1 MRNCFIRFFVF
12 IQLVFITTSS
22 IAGIKPNQ
30 HNWWPDQKAPKK
42 IFVCTFNR
50 AEANL
55 AQSLSGVVAQ
65 ALNESLTDE
74 GIWLHTDVE
83 GYETYL
89 NALVK
94 RTGATISGESNI
106 WKLIKRYKN
115 KSIIKGYV
123 LYDKKK
129 GDASVNQATVECGLL
144 KAVMIDIQQEEEAI
158 RSGLRKLSDVT
169 KSDGYTIDSFRKIS
183 SKLNPDLLVL
193 ANPGTPNNRDYA
205 IAHKAMV
212 HYGVDS
218 LLNVVLSWMNPLS
231 PVIGWNEGPE
241 FDHIAPCSY
250 WGMINTASDWCYN
263 LPLISCNKNKNTIK
277 RASSINLSSINW
289 KEKKNY
295 HSFVMSDGDNMQWS
309 FSNFIFSP
317 EYWSSRFN
325 SELAMSFTTC
335 AVNLSMAAPD
345 VWETIVEKQTKNT
358 GLVEYGGGYYY
369 PDLFGLKR
377 SNPEF
382 LLRELSK
389 IINKRMNETGIRVFG
404 FICKDLYSPHAKRAY
419 HIFAEEI
426 DPLAGMIAV
435 QYAPYNGGHGDVLWE
450 KNKKNESIP
459 VMAAKY
465 QVWGNLDQKGSGS
478 PDKISRCINQDSK
491 SGQSAYGW
499 TIVHAWSNF
508 RKGNKNEIL
517 ACETKLPESHRG
529 VTPLKWSAEL
539 LNPDVKLV
547 NIEELLWRFR
557 MEKHPEETLQI
568 IRRF

>member
-1 MRNCFIRFFVF
+1 MRNCFILLFVF
-12 IQLVFITTSS
+12 VQLVFFTTTTT
-22 IAGIKPNQ
+22 AAIKPNR
-30 HNWWPDQKAPKK
+30 HNWWPHQKAPKK
-42 IFVCTFNR
+42 IFVCTFDR
-50 AEANL
+50 SEANL

-65 ALNESLTDE
+65 ALNEHLTDE

-83 GYETYL
+83 GYEIYL
-89 NALVK
+89 NALAK
-94 RTGATISGESNI
+94 RTGAKISGESNI
-106 WKLIKRYKN
+106 WQLIKRYKS
-115 KSIIKGYV
+115 KSIVKGYV
-123 LYDKKK
+123 LYNQQR
-129 GDASVNQATVECGLL
+129 GDASVNQATVACGLL
-144 KAVMIDIQQEEEAI
+144 KAVMIDVLQEEEAI
-158 RSGLRKLSDVT
+158 RYGLKKLSDVT
-169 KSDGYTIDSFRKIS
+169 KTDGHTINSFREIS

-193 ANPGTPNNRDYA
+193 ANPKTPNNRDYA

-218 LLNVVLSWMNPLS
+218 LLNAVLSWMNPLS

-263 LPLISCNKNKNTIK
+263 LPLISCTKDTVK
-277 RASSINLSSINW
+277 RASSIDLSSINW

-317 EYWSSRFN
+317 EYWSSKFN

-345 VWETIVEKQTKNT
+345 VWETIVARQTNNT

-369 PDLFGLKR
+369 PDLFGIKR
-377 SNPEF
+377 PNPEF

-404 FICKDLYSPHAKRAY
+404 FICKDIYSPQAKKAY

-435 QYAPYNGGHGDVLWE
+435 QYAPYNGGHGDVLWVI
-450 KNKKNESIP
+450 NRKNESIP
-459 VMAAKY
+459 VMTAKY
-465 QVWGNLDQKGSGS
+465 QIWANLDQKGSGN
-478 PDKISRCINQDSK
+478 PTKISKCINQDSK
-491 SGQSAYGW
+491 INESVFGW

-508 RKGNKNEIL
+508 RKVTKHDIL
-517 ACETKLPESHRG
+517 DCKTKTPDSQRG
-529 VTPLKWSAEL
+529 VTPLKWSKEL
-539 LNPDVKLV
+539 LNPNVKLV
-547 NIEELLWRFR
+547 NIEELLWRLR
-557 MEKHPEETLQI
+557 MEKYPEKTKEI
-568 IRRF
+568 IQQL